1 MPQYIDDVYIQKRC
15 IAYIACKL
23 GEDMVYTAKGSKRKT
38 RLNAVSIEA
47 RNAICG
53 TVNDRTVREWWHFF
67 LEFGYTPAEARE
79 LSRKY
84 QKKKEAIQYFVDGGY
99 I

>member
-38 RLNAVSIEA
+38 RLTALSIEA

-53 TVNDRTVREWWHFF
+53 TVSDRMVREWWHYF
-67 LEFGYTPAEARE
+67 LEFGYTQAEARE

-84 QKKKEAIQYFVDGGY
+84 T
-99 I
+99 